1 MSKKAISRV
10 KFDKETHFDR
20 IKASF
25 IDDEIVLSDKELK
38 LKRRW
43 MTAFSLMRDKIYSSG
58 QAAKYLHKTENISI
72 AQAYRDVNNAL
83 ALFGDIHT
91 VNTEGVKIILREAY
105 WRLYQMAVKDGNRDQ
120 QRKALDS
127 YKELFDFDRNLDDEK
142 LAEKIEAHIYK
153 ITVPRDVAKAL
164 REQLNKGVIDFNQ
177 YPAEDVEYEEISDD
191 E

>member
-1 MSKKAISRV
+1 MSKKAIRRV

-25 IDDEIVLSDKELK
+25 IDDKIILSDKELK

-105 WRLYQMAVKDGNRDQ
+105 WRLYQMAVKDGNLDQ

-177 YPAEDVEYEEISDD
+177 YPSEDVEYEEISDD